1 MSAAAAAAAHND
13 VKLWLG
19 GWPDPHAD
27 KQRQRA
33 APPPKR
39 SGLTVTLSD
48 IACHVLDTHVEPS
61 LLKWHPRHPMTWRA
75 VSPRLPGPFALHV
88 IHTHLEPSNLESS
101 ATL

>member
-19 GWPDPHAD
+19 GSPDHYAD

-39 SGLTVTLSD
+39 SGLTATDV
-48 IACHVLDTHVEPS
+48 ARARHVLDMHFEPS
-61 LLKWHPRHPMTWRA
+61 
-75 VSPRLPGPFALHV
+75 F
-88 IHTHLEPSNLESS
+88 LELN